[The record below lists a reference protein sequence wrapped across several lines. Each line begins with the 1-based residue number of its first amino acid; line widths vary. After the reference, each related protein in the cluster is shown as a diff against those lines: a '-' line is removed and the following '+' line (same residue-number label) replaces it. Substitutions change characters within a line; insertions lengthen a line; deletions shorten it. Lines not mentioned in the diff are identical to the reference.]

1 MPDYM
6 DYAARFLSIVNIFFC
21 IVLKP
26 YSSRHVRRVVTGNV
40 TIHIINKNKTV
51 MKKTILAIA
60 AAMMMSANVMA
71 QGNEQRPQM
80 DPAEMMKARTEQMVK
95 DYGLNEEQAKQ
106 VGELNQKYA
115 GKIPMM
121 RGGQRGQRPQGQQGE
136 GQRPQRQQGDN
147 TRRGERPQGQQGQ
160 MNFEEMRKNM
170 EEYNAELQKIMTEEQ
185 FKKYTENNQRR
196 GQRGGNGGGFGG
208 GQRPQRNNF

>member
-1 MPDYM
+1 
-6 DYAARFLSIVNIFFC
+6 
-21 IVLKP
+21 
-26 YSSRHVRRVVTGNV
+26 
-40 TIHIINKNKTV
+40 

-71 QGNEQRPQM
+71 QGNQQRPQM

-95 DYGLNEEQAKQ
+95 EYGLNEEQAKKLE
-106 VGELNQKYA
+106 VLNTNFAQKMPMM
-115 GKIPMM
+115 PMM
-121 RGGQRGQRPQGQQGE
+121 RGQRGQGQRPQGQMGQ
-136 GQRPQRQQGDN
+136 GQRPQRQQGD
-147 TRRGERPQGQQGQ
+147 TIRRGERPQGQGQRGQ

-196 GQRGGNGGGFGG
+196 MGQRGQRGGNFG
-208 GQRPQRNNF
+208 GQRPQRNN